1 MDRKKKR
8 KWIGKEERNLGCLR
22 VNADMHSFSHYFNKY
37 VQNERERLDLKSHTF
52 IEIYIRKC

>member
-22 VNADMHSFSHYFNKY
+22 VNVDMYLFFYYFNKY
-37 VQNERERLDLKSHTF
+37 V
-52 IEIYIRKC
+52 